1 MKHEKTN
8 AMRLLEAKGIPYTE
22 HMYEHAKNDPV
33 DGVHVQAA
41 AKERTEYMKHEKTNA
56 MRLLEAKGIP
66 YTEHM
71 YEHAKNDPV
80 DGVHV
85 AHMLGEPVERVYKTL
100 VAQANTKE
108 YLVFMIPVDQ
118 ELDFKKCARAAGVK
132 NTEMIHLKD
141 LTKITGYIRGGCSP
155 LLVFMIPVD
164 QELDFKKCARAAGVK
179 NTEMIHLKDLTKITG
194 YIRGGCSPLGMKKQF
209 RTFAQEDA
217 ILYDTIFFSGGKIG
231 LQIEADPNDVAKV
244 IPLEFAD
251 LVRSA

>member
-33 DGVHVQAA
+33 DGV
-41 AKERTEYMKHEKTNA
+41 R
-56 MRLLEAKGIP
+56 
-66 YTEHM
+66 
-71 YEHAKNDPV
+71 
-80 DGVHV
+80 V

-108 YLVFMIPVDQ
+108 Y
-118 ELDFKKCARAAGVK
+118 
-132 NTEMIHLKD
+132 
-141 LTKITGYIRGGCSP
+141 
-155 LLVFMIPVD
+155 LVFMIPVD

-231 LQIEADPNDVAKV
+231 LQIEADPNEVAKV